1 MVAAARWLVRTWS
14 FERLAFFGRRGHL
27 TLGGAGGIVLNA
39 PGAFNIASMAQ
50 ATAHSGLSG
59 SVVTEAGAGTLMLA
73 GGGTY
78 TNGTTFRL
86 PVV

>member
-1 MVAAARWLVRTWS
+1 
-14 FERLAFFGRRGHL
+14 
-27 TLGGAGGIVLNA
+27 
-39 PGAFNIASMAQ
+39 MAQ
-50 ATAHSGLSG
+50 ATAHSGISG
-59 SVVTEAGAGTLMLA
+59 SVVTKAGAGTLMLA